1 MASVTKITKTVTLQ
15 VGEQFTLP
23 KGATVTSVTGVLSNS
38 CDFDLPTP
46 EVYKCGYF
54 YFNIDDDNND
64 NHPND
69 ESNTKVTSIKIY
81 DNTVLIDQLANSA
94 NITNLNEDITTPGLF
109 VFLSVDRYTINDSGD
124 DKRKAVFLH
133 FKAVESVFD
142 STYLILTANATQTLP
157 AIYRIYP
164 IEDSSSCSES

>member
-1 MASVTKITKTVTLQ
+1 MASVTKITKTVTLG
-15 VGEQFTLP
+15 VGEKFTLP
-23 KGATVTSVTGVLSNS
+23 KGATVTSVTGALSTTCNL
-38 CDFDLPTP
+38 DLPDP

-54 YFNIDDDNND
+54 YFNIDDDNNN

-69 ESNTKVTSIKIY
+69 ESNTNITSIKIY
-81 DNTVLIDQLANSA
+81 NNTIIIDQLANSA
-94 NITNLNEDITTPGLF
+94 NITNLNEDIPTPGLLI
-109 VFLSVDRYTINDSGD
+109 FLSVNRYTIDDSGD
-124 DKRKAVFLH
+124 NKRKAVFLH

-157 AIYRIYP
+157 ATYRIYP